1 MGERLQRLRGS
12 VRLRVTL
19 LAAGVFAVFLIVGAV
34 VLLQALESVL
44 VDDTRAAARGALAR
58 QAESLQAD
66 GIPSSASV
74 VEMNGVATLQF
85 GAGGRTFVVAVPQGV
100 DPADYLMLAP
110 AASAGELVSQA
121 LIAERLGLPSTSN
134 YLFDARPVGGALL
147 STVSPLDDVQATIDR
162 TRQALWV
169 VVPAL
174 VLLVGG
180 TSWVLAGRALRP
192 VRNMTAQVAAIES
205 RSLHERVPEPD
216 SGDEIAELARTMNQM
231 LGRLERASETNR
243 RLVSDASHELRTP
256 VAVMRTELEVA
267 QRDPGA
273 DWPAT
278 SDVLLGELDRL
289 QLLVDDLL
297 LLARS
302 DEMSYAHDDVD
313 LAALVDEVA
322 SRRRRVP
329 VTRSRSDRAVIVR
342 GDERALGR
350 AFDHL
355 VANAA
360 TAAATEVSVTID
372 SNGDSRVAVHVD
384 DDGPG
389 IPADQRANVVRRFVR
404 LDEGRSRDRGGAG
417 LGLAVATDVATGH
430 GGELSIT
437 DSPLGGARVTI
448 ALPTARS

>member
-1 MGERLQRLRGS
+1 MGNRLRQLRGS

-19 LAAGVFAVFLIVGAV
+19 LGAGVFALALIVGAV
-34 VLLQALESVL
+34 GLLQALEHVL
-44 VDDTRAAARGALAR
+44 IDDARTAAQGALAR
-58 QAESLQAD
+58 QAEVLRAD
-66 GIPSSASV
+66 GIPPSASV
-74 VEMNGVATLQF
+74 VEMNGVTTLQF
-85 GAGGRTFVVAVPQGV
+85 GAAGRTFVVAVPEGV
-100 DPADYLMLAP
+100 ELADEVMSAP
-110 AASAGELVSQA
+110 AAAPGQLVSRA
-121 LIAERLGLPSTSN
+121 VIAERLGLPSTSN
-134 YLFDARPVGGALL
+134 YLFDAQPVGGALL

-192 VRNMTAQVAAIES
+192 VRNLTAQVAGIES
-205 RSLHERVPEPD
+205 RSLHERLPEPG

-231 LGRLERASETNR
+231 LGRLERSSETSR

-267 QRDPGA
+267 QRDPNA
-273 DWPAT
+273 DWSAT
-278 SDVLLGELDRL
+278 GDVVLGELDRL

-297 LLARS
+297 LLARG
-302 DEMSYAHDDVD
+302 DEMSFAHDDID
-313 LAALVDEVA
+313 LGVVVNEVA

-329 VTRSRSDRAVIVR
+329 VASPQLEDAVVVR

-360 TAAATEVSVTID
+360 TAAATEVAVAIEG
-372 SNGDSRVAVHVD
+372 NGGDHVAVHVD

-389 IPADQRANVVRRFVR
+389 IPPDQRGNVVRRFVR
-404 LDEGRSRDRGGAG
+404 LDEGRSRDEGGAG

-430 GGELSIT
+430 GGQLSIT

-448 ALPTARS
+448 TLPIATS

>member
-205 RSLHERVPEPD
+205 RSLHERVPEPAFGRRD
-216 SGDEIAELARTMNQM
+216 RRARADDEPDAR
-231 LGRLERASETNR
+231 
-243 RLVSDASHELRTP
+243 P
-256 VAVMRTELEVA
+256 
-267 QRDPGA
+267 PGA
-273 DWPAT
+273 
-278 SDVLLGELDRL
+278 GE
-289 QLLVDDLL
+289 
-297 LLARS
+297 
-302 DEMSYAHDDVD
+302 
-313 LAALVDEVA
+313 
-322 SRRRRVP
+322 
-329 VTRSRSDRAVIVR
+329 
-342 GDERALGR
+342 
-350 AFDHL
+350 
-355 VANAA
+355 
-360 TAAATEVSVTID
+360 
-372 SNGDSRVAVHVD
+372 
-384 DDGPG
+384 
-389 IPADQRANVVRRFVR
+389 
-404 LDEGRSRDRGGAG
+404 
-417 LGLAVATDVATGH
+417 
-430 GGELSIT
+430 
-437 DSPLGGARVTI
+437 
-448 ALPTARS
+448 